1 MLIPFVNWIKWD
13 EIIFVIWNFSPSFCS
28 GLRAWKCVL
37 GLWAAAA
44 MCCCSVSI
52 SAAGRQATS
61 TQVFVVFFNGP
72 QKGTCLH
79 HWNFRTHFAGLV
91 LGHIS
96 SIVQTVNG
104 GYMHFLIFW
113 VEKQRTTKIAAQL
126 ASRAWPSPI
135 LLFFFPWHH
144 LISTV
149 ASFAIFCIIK
159 QVSESTS
166 TGCIDYV
173 TNFYTRLIPMHF
185 HHYD

>member
-79 HWNFRTHFAGLV
+79 HWNFRTHFAGFV

-96 SIVQTVNG
+96 SIVQTANG
-104 GYMHFLIFW
+104 SLHFLIFR
-113 VEKQRTTKIAAQL
+113 VEKQRTTKISAQL

-135 LLFFFPWHH
+135 LLFFSMTPPHFNSCKLCNYLHNQ
-144 LISTV
+144 
-149 ASFAIFCIIK
+149 A
-159 QVSESTS
+159 SESTS
-166 TGCIDYV
+166 IGCIDYV